1 MCGAV
6 MRISVFGGSAPQP
19 GQPAYLEA
27 QRMGELLAKAGH
39 EVVTGGYMGVMEA
52 VSRGVTEAGGRAIGV
67 TCQEIE
73 DWRPIDANR
82 WNSEVDCRK
91 TLFDRLDVL
100 IRESDAWLAM
110 PGGPGTLVEISLV
123 WNLLIIHA
131 VPQRPLILVGE
142 SWKRIMDVF
151 IREHAFYLPQDD
163 GPMLYYANNADQAME
178 LLKNLLKSE

>member
-1 MCGAV
+1 
-6 MRISVFGGSAPQP
+6 MRITVFGGSAPQP
-19 GQPAYLEA
+19 GQPAYQEA
-27 QRMGELLAKAGH
+27 QRLGELLASAGH

-52 VSRGVTEAGGRAIGV
+52 VARGVTEAGGRAIGV

-73 DWRPIDANR
+73 DWRPIDPNR
-82 WNSEVDCRK
+82 WNSEIECKK

-131 VPQRPLILVGE
+131 VPQRPLILVGD

-151 IREHAFYLPQDD
+151 VAEHGFYLPQND
-163 GPMLYYANNADQAME
+163 GPQLLFARDADQAMS
-178 LLKNLLKSE
+178 LLKNLLKPG

>member
-1 MCGAV
+1 
-6 MRISVFGGSAPQP
+6 MRITVFGGSAPQP
-19 GQPAYLEA
+19 GQPAYMEA
-27 QRMGELLAKAGH
+27 QHLGELLAQAGH

-52 VSRGVTEAGGRAIGV
+52 VSRGAAEAGGRAIGV

-73 DWRPIDANR
+73 DWRPIDPNR
-82 WNSEVDCRK
+82 WNSEIDREV

-142 SWKRIMDVF
+142 SWKRIMDIF
-151 IREHAFYLPQDD
+151 MAEHGSYLLHGD
-163 GPMLYYANNADQAME
+163 GPELLFAKDADQAMS
-178 LLKNLLKSE
+178 LLENLLKPE

>member
-1 MCGAV
+1 
-6 MRISVFGGSAPQP
+6 MRITVFGGSAPQP

-27 QRMGELLAKAGH
+27 QHLGELLAKAGH

-52 VSRGVTEAGGRAIGV
+52 VSRGASEAGGRAIGV

-73 DWRPIDANR
+73 DWRPIDPNR
-82 WNSEVDCRK
+82 WNSEIDREK

-151 IREHAFYLPQDD
+151 MVEHGSYLLHGDSPELLFAKD
-163 GPMLYYANNADQAME
+163 ADQAMN
-178 LLKNLLKSE
+178 LLENLLKHE

>member
-1 MCGAV
+1 
-6 MRISVFGGSAPQP
+6 MRITVFGGSAPQP

-27 QRMGELLAKAGH
+27 QHLGELLAKAGH

-52 VSRGVTEAGGRAIGV
+52 VSRGVSEAGGRAIGV

-73 DWRPIDANR
+73 DWRPIDPNR
-82 WNSEVDCRK
+82 WNSEIDREK

-151 IREHAFYLPQDD
+151 RTEHGFYLPQDD
-163 GPMLYYANNADQAME
+163 GPQLLFAKDAEQAME
-178 LLKNLLKSE
+178 LLENLLKSG

>member
-1 MCGAV
+1 
-6 MRISVFGGSAPQP
+6 MRVAVFGGSAPQP

-27 QRMGELLAKAGH
+27 QYLGELLAKAGH
-39 EVVTGGYMGVMEA
+39 KVVTGGYMGVMEA
-52 VSRGVTEAGGRAIGV
+52 ASRGAAEAGGQVIGV
-67 TCQEIE
+67 TCKEIE
-73 DWRPIDANR
+73 NWRPIDPNR
-82 WNSEVDCRK
+82 WVTELDEEK

-142 SWKRIMDVF
+142 SWKRVMDVF
-151 IREHAFYLPQDD
+151 LKEHAFYLPEGDA
-163 GPMLYYANNADQAME
+163 PLLYFADNADQAMQ
-178 LLKNLLKSE
+178 LLSKLMETE

>member
-1 MCGAV
+1 
-6 MRISVFGGSAPQP
+6 MRVAVFGGSAPQP

-27 QRMGELLAKAGH
+27 QRLGGLLARAGH

-52 VSRGVTEAGGRAIGV
+52 VSRGAAEAGGHVIGV

-73 DWRPIDANR
+73 AWRPIDANSWVTDLGR
-82 WNSEVDCRK
+82 EK
-91 TLFDRLDVL
+91 TLLDRLNVL

-131 VPQRPLILVGE
+131 VPQRPLILVGD
-142 SWKRIMDVF
+142 SWKRVMDVF
-151 IREHAFYLPQDD
+151 LKEHAFYLPPDEETLFYFADD
-163 GPMLYYANNADQAME
+163 ANQAMK
-178 LLKNLLKSE
+178 LLENLLESK

>member
-1 MCGAV
+1 
-6 MRISVFGGSAPQP
+6 MRITVFGGSAPQP
-19 GQPAYLEA
+19 GQAAYLEA
-27 QRMGELLAKAGH
+27 QHLGELLAKAGH

-52 VSRGVTEAGGRAIGV
+52 VSRGAVEAGGRAIGV

-73 DWRPIDANR
+73 DWRPIDPNQ
-82 WNSEVDCRK
+82 WNSEIDREK

-100 IRESDAWLAM
+100 IRQSDAWLAM

-142 SWKRIMDVF
+142 SWKRILDVF
-151 IREHAFYLPQDD
+151 MAEHGIYLPQGDEPHLLFAKD
-163 GPMLYYANNADQAME
+163 ADQAMN
-178 LLKNLLKSE
+178 LLENLLKHE

>member
-1 MCGAV
+1 
-6 MRISVFGGSAPQP
+6 MRITVFGGSAPQP

-27 QRMGELLAKAGH
+27 QHLGELLAKAGH
-39 EVVTGGYMGVMEA
+39 EVVTGGYKGVMEA
-52 VSRGVTEAGGRAIGV
+52 VSRGAAEAGGRVIGV

-73 DWRPIDANR
+73 DWRPIDPNQ
-82 WNSEVDCRK
+82 WNSEIDREK

-131 VPQRPLILVGE
+131 IQQRPLILVGE

-151 IREHAFYLPQDD
+151 MAEHGSYLPQGD
-163 GPMLYYANNADQAME
+163 GPELLFADDADQAMS
-178 LLKNLLKSE
+178 LLENLLKSG